1 MIVRPSTT
9 ITKAYVEQNAVE
21 VLYKDT
27 HMFITQNEKQIWIID
42 QIISDLNTKR
52 EVKLKTGF
60 ICFRLLLPVL
70 SWDRRNPRS
79 LVPKCH
85 GSRWKQTDVA
95 TADPIAVQG
104 EPFFW
109 HSILVRTN
117 LWLRPQVLITIST
130 FRAGAKLSAEKR
142 RDQAL
147 KKVRC
152 PSRLTT
158 LNWAS
163 AEVWYDLD
171 FGPILKM
178 SRPP

>member
-109 HSILVRTN
+109 HSIFVRTN
-117 LWLRPQVLITIST
+117 LWLRPQVLTTISLRVLLFSHQASRLSIT
-130 FRAGAKLSAEKR
+130 FRPYFFKAFRSFIWKKAKDKHGYGSKLGSPKR
-142 RDQAL
+142 
-147 KKVRC
+147 
-152 PSRLTT
+152 P
-158 LNWAS
+158 
-163 AEVWYDLD
+163 
-171 FGPILKM
+171 M
-178 SRPP
+178 